1 MLISFRRIKQLAM
14 ITAIIVIPIIGL
26 NLLHLSLNHDSQT
39 TSSSMEKSTAPA
51 ALVGQKISTKQND
64 GMGFFSEYRMER
76 ERVRSKQIEM
86 LKELAGNPSNT
97 QKVRDEAAMKLVRVA
112 DATEKEMQAETLI
125 RATGIRDCAVIIED
139 AGVSIILDST
149 AVSDEQKE
157 NIRKLSSL
165 ATGVKTDK
173 ISIDLRTAAGK

>member
-39 TSSSMEKSTAPA
+39 TSSMEKSTAPA
-51 ALVGQKISTKQND
+51 AVVGQKISTKQND
-64 GMGFFSEYRMER
+64 GMGFFPEYRMER